1 MHVARPRLTPL
12 ALIAGLILMTASA
25 RAAEQAPSR
34 APAVRPSSLYAAL
47 FLQPSGLQGLQGLR
61 ASIDPV
67 TDEFGSAPIPM
78 TLADAIGPQVPIDA
92 LFEVQLANGGY
103 MMDLQ
108 GTGMHYLMLD
118 PDPLAFPRRFICSDQ
133 SHPHVHNSLPMPQF
147 TTTGNQP
154 VTHAER

>member
-12 ALIAGLILMTASA
+12 ALIAGLMLVAGSA
-25 RAAEQAPSR
+25 LAAEQAPSR

-47 FLQPSGLQGLQGLR
+47 FLQPAGLQGLR

-92 LFEVQLANGGY
+92 LFEVQLANGGF

-108 GTGMHYLMLD
+108 GTGQHFMMAD
-118 PDPLAFPRRFICSDQ
+118 PDPLAFPRRFYCTDQ
-133 SHPHVHNSLPMPQF
+133 RHLHGHALPAAPARTSP
-147 TTTGNQP
+147 TTLP
-154 VTHAER
+154 VVYAER

>member
-12 ALIAGLILMTASA
+12 ALIAGLMLVAGSA
-25 RAAEQAPSR
+25 IAAEQAPSR

-47 FLQPSGLQGLQGLR
+47 FLQPAGLQGLR

-67 TDEFGSAPIPM
+67 TDERGSAPIPM
-78 TLADAIGPQVPIDA
+78 TLAEAIGPQVPIDA
-92 LFEVQLANGGY
+92 LFEVPLANGGY

-118 PDPLAFPRRFICSDQ
+118 PDPLAFPRRFICSDE
-133 SHPHVHNSLPMPQF
+133 SHPHVHHSLPMPQF

>member
-12 ALIAGLILMTASA
+12 ALIAGLMFVAGSA
-25 RAAEQAPSR
+25 LAADQAPSR

-47 FLQPSGLQGLQGLR
+47 FLQPAGMQGLR

-78 TLADAIGPQVPIDA
+78 TLTDAIGPQVSVES
-92 LFEVQLANGGY
+92 LFEVRLANGAY

-108 GTGMHYLMLD
+108 GTGQHFMMVD
-118 PDPLAFPRRFICSDQ
+118 PDPLAFPRRFYCSDQ
-133 SHPHVHNSLPMPQF
+133 SHHHGYSLPAAPARTVP
-147 TTTGNQP
+147 TTLP
-154 VTHAER
+154 VTYAER